1 MRFETDVLVVG
12 AGTGGVTAALA
23 AAAQGARVMLAERDG
38 AVGGAATRSAVHS
51 YYRGSRGGVQEE
63 IDRRTGQI
71 QQLLGGE
78 VVGFHPEAK
87 RMAMTEMLTEAGV
100 EILYHAL
107 AVDVILEGRRVSGV
121 IFETP
126 GSTVEVK
133 AKVTVDATGDGD
145 ICILAGVPYTKG
157 RDWDGIM
164 HAYSLV
170 PRYIHPQTGKLAFG
184 NFDAGWVDATSSWD
198 ISRSY
203 IHSRALLWPD
213 HPRWQNRRPPWA
225 DALLASAPLIGL
237 REGPYIHGDYTL
249 TLEDMIFDRRFP
261 DVAMRCYS
269 HYDTHALDMANES
282 LTGQI
287 WSEVLGQ
294 WLLDVGC
301 DVPYRSFLPKGVDG
315 LLIGCRALSQDHDAG
330 QALRMQRD
338 ILKVGEVAGTAAG
351 LACQQQC
358 QPRQLDIK
366 KLQRA
371 LIARGVLA
379 AEDLSRKSRP
389 WVLPPGVQ
397 RDGETWEVC
406 SKRTPEELAQL
417 VAALGT
423 KEEGRALWWLWQSGE
438 DSIPPLLD
446 VLKSEAPE
454 TQKRGAA
461 IGLALLGEDAGVP
474 WLVKAIERRDD
485 DRLALDGVVVRGGTS
500 ERWIASLICLKFLGH
515 TAAVGLLAD
524 SLPKEQ
530 VVPNMLHILHYFA
543 AVADRLDADEKTL
556 VCDSVRKLLAR
567 NDIGQGY
574 AIPQTVRWSVDLIAA
589 YTLVLCGD
597 REAIGIAEEH
607 LKSPWSFIREAAT
620 RVVDRCQAALA
631 S

>member
-1 MRFETDVLVVG
+1 
-12 AGTGGVTAALA
+12 
-23 AAAQGARVMLAERDG
+23 MLAERDG
-38 AVGGAATRSAVHS
+38 AVGGAGTRSAVHS
-51 YYRGSRGGVQEE
+51 YYRGSRGGIQEE
-63 IDRRTGQI
+63 IDRRT
-71 QQLLGGE
+71 QQVQQMLGGE

-107 AVDVILEGRRVSGV
+107 AVDAILEGRQLSGI

-126 GSTVEVK
+126 EATVEVR

-145 ICILAGVPYTKG
+145 VCILAGVPYTKG

-170 PRYIHPQTGKLAFG
+170 PRYVHPQTGKLAFG

-213 HPRWQNRRPPWA
+213 HPRWRDRQPPWG

-249 TLEDMIFDRRFP
+249 TLEDMVFDRRFR
-261 DVAMRCYS
+261 DVVMRCHS

-282 LTGQI
+282 VTGQI

-294 WLLDVGC
+294 WLLNVGC

-338 ILKVGEVAGTAAG
+338 ILKIGEVAGTAAG

-358 QPRQLDIK
+358 QPRGLDVV
-366 KLQRA
+366 KLQQA
-371 LIARGVLA
+371 LITRGVLA

-389 WVLPPGVQ
+389 WVLPPGVEK
-397 RDGETWEVC
+397 DGDLWEVC

-423 KEEGRALWWLWQSGE
+423 KEEGRALWWLWQAGE
-438 DSIPPLLD
+438 DGIPALLD
-446 VLKSEAPE
+446 VLRSEASE
-454 TQKRGAA
+454 AQKRGAA

-474 WLVKAIERRDD
+474 WLLKAVERRDD

-500 ERWIASLICLKFLGH
+500 ERWIAALICLKLLRDKS
-515 TAAVGLLAD
+515 AVRMLAD
-524 SLPKEQ
+524 PLPGEQ

-543 AVADRLDADEKTL
+543 AVADLLDADEKRT
-556 VCDSVRKLLAR
+556 VSDSVRKLLAR
-567 NDIGQGY
+567 DDIEKGY

-589 YTLVLCGD
+589 YTLMLCGD
-597 REAIGIAEEH
+597 EEAIAIAEAH
-607 LKSPWSFIREAAT
+607 LSSPWSFIREAAE
-620 RVVDRCQAALA
+620 RVVDRCRALLA